1 MPVQFN
7 LESFPSVVLVEKKEK
22 LTKEHLTEGEYQIL
36 KDFVNIIQSDP
47 QLNPDEELIDPLS
60 IINIVYDKRGSV
72 LGVYGPSIGK
82 NEEENGLIVYCNK
95 IKYPIDFVESEGV
108 FFNKHKIM
116 PILAG
121 KEYEKENS
129 KKKKIKIQPCNGL
142 IDKFQLNISID
153 VENPFSQNDQII
165 FMSSFMMGDE
175 DNFKKFVKC
184 VDFPKTGGGRVRP
197 NLLEPGIYLVQ
208 SHEVTQDNYG
218 TAVNLDLLSL
228 IDNTEIKTFSCSYF
242 KEKFLVFNAGAIR
255 TERKLYLIVDET
267 TITGGKASFN
277 GSFTFNPQEYL
288 DKVKVN

>member
-22 LTKEHLTEGEYQIL
+22 LTKEHLTEGEYKNL
-36 KDFVNIIQSDP
+36 EDFVNIIQPDP

-60 IINIVYDKRGSV
+60 IINIAYDKRGSV
-72 LGVYGPSIGK
+72 SGVYGPSIAK
-82 NEEENGLIVYCNK
+82 NEDENGLIVYCNK
-95 IKYPIDFVESEGV
+95 IKYTIDFIKDEGV
-108 FFNKHKIM
+108 FFNKNKIM

-129 KKKKIKIQPCNGL
+129 KKKKVKIQPCNGL

-175 DNFKKFVKC
+175 DNFNKFIKC
-184 VDFPKTGGGRVRP
+184 VDFPKTGGGRIRP
-197 NLLEPGIYLVQ
+197 NMLDTGIYLVE
-208 SHEVTQDNYG
+208 SHEITTDNFG
-218 TAVNLDLLSL
+218 ESVNLDLKSL
-228 IDNTEIKTFSCSYF
+228 IDGSEVKTFSCDYF
-242 KEKFLVFNAGAIR
+242 KKKFIVYNAGAIR
-255 TERKLYLIVDET
+255 TERKLYLIVDEPKT
-267 TITGGKASFN
+267 NAGKESFN